1 MFYLKSDG
9 GIVLVE
15 PNEVPPTF
23 YSDKILRMPSSIDLT
38 ASHEFHVQFDEK
50 NLTVGVDDFSSSID
64 VATMPKVFGSGL
76 IRFQS
81 SLSWMSLISL
91 DIQ

>member
-1 MFYLKSDG
+1 
-9 GIVLVE
+9 V
-15 PNEVPPTF
+15 
-23 YSDKILRMPSSIDLT
+23 
-38 ASHEFHVQFDEK
+38 HFDEK
-50 NLTVGVDDFSSSID
+50 KLTVGVDDFSSSID

-81 SLSWMSLISL
+81 WLSWMSLISL